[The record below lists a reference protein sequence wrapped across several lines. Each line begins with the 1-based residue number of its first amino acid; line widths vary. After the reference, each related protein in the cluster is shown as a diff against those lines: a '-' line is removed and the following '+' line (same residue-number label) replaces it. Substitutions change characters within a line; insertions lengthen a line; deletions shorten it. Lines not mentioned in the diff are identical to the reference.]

1 MQLTIIPVDGFVGE
15 NNMSKSCVGV
25 DLTSCNIPANIHALQ
40 WDGLAGYIEFN
51 TPIPNE
57 EITVLPAWAN
67 CCIIKCDEANLP
79 PPPPPP
85 PPPPTPEQI
94 IAHNKAKAE
103 SLLLESDWSVL
114 PDVPLV
120 NKLEWETYRSA
131 LRQIAIHPTLDPIFP
146 VKPHSIWS

>member
-131 LRQIAIHPTLDPIFP
+131 LRQIAINPTLDPIFP